1 VATAER
7 SGITRRLL
15 SRLTPPPST
24 RSQTSHCILLT
35 TLKGIQ
41 EPLTNNKNNKKRLH
55 RPQLLVSEPLN
66 RLQQRPQQL
75 QVHLLVRSILRA
87 INRLALAQLN
97 LPAIRALPLVSEDHL
112 LITIRSARPRNQS
125 LSIPLHLKHPRLR
138 RLRRVSRRRK
148 GSSQKRTCKSKTS
161 IGS

>member
-1 VATAER
+1 MAER

-15 SRLTPPPST
+15 FRLMPPPST

-41 EPLTNNKNNKKRLH
+41 EPLSNNPNHIKRLH

-75 QVHLLVRSILRA
+75 
-87 INRLALAQLN
+87 
-97 LPAIRALPLVSEDHL
+97 
-112 LITIRSARPRNQS
+112 
-125 LSIPLHLKHPRLR
+125 
-138 RLRRVSRRRK
+138 
-148 GSSQKRTCKSKTS
+148 
-161 IGS
+161 